1 MKGLTMRAAFPIVA
15 LALAGTHIPAA
26 AADKVPVSLARQG
39 GWEIDYDTDACHIFG
54 RFGQGKD
61 ETIVGI
67 TRYEPGNGF
76 DLGLIGKPLQ
86 SRDPQTSIELG
97 YGEAAP
103 SWEMGM
109 AGQAGSAKLPMLNI
123 TSQRLDGWHATS
135 REDMPPA
142 VTPAQEAAVRA
153 ITFKLRGEKRY
164 RLETGSMAKP
174 MEAMRACL
182 ADLMQSWGYDPAVQ
196 ASLSR
201 KARPLSNPVMWFRT
215 NDFPIN
221 AAMMGHNGLVQVRM
235 DVDAEGK
242 MAGCHVLRRTNPDEF
257 AEITCEILGKRARFS
272 PALDAIGKPVKS
284 FYMFK
289 LHWITSNG

>member
-1 MKGLTMRAAFPIVA
+1 MRLVPAITLCALIAASMPV
-15 LALAGTHIPAA
+15 AA
-26 AADKVPVSLARQG
+26 AQNGPVSLARQG
-39 GWEIDYDTDACHIFG
+39 GWEINYDTDACHIFG

-61 ETIVGI
+61 ETILGI

-76 DLGLIGKPLQ
+76 DMGLIGKPLQ
-86 SRDPQTSIELG
+86 SRDPQTAIELG
-97 YGEAAP
+97 YGDLSPA
-103 SWEMGM
+103 WENGM
-109 AGQAGSAKLPMLNI
+109 AGQAGKTNLPMLTV
-123 TSQRLDGWHATS
+123 TSQRLDGWHWSKKQET
-135 REDMPPA
+135 PPA

-153 ITFKLRGEKRY
+153 ITFRLKGGKRY

-182 ADLMQSWGYDPAVQ
+182 ADLMVSWGFDPAVQ

-201 KARPLSNPVMWFRT
+201 PLTPLSNPVMWFRT

-221 AAMMGHNGLVQVRM
+221 AAMLGHNGLVQVRM
-235 DVDAEGK
+235 DVDADGK

-257 AEITCEILGKRARFS
+257 ADLTCEILAKRARFS
-272 PALDAIGKPVKS
+272 PALDVNGKPVKS

-289 LHWITSNG
+289 LHWVTTNY

>member
-1 MKGLTMRAAFPIVA
+1 MRRYLSFTCLTLCLMQSPLAAKDPSF
-15 LALAGTHIPAA
+15 
-26 AADKVPVSLARQG
+26 VPLARQG
-39 GWEIDYDTDACHIFG
+39 GWEINYDTDACHIFG

-61 ETIVGI
+61 ETILGI

-86 SRDPQTSIELG
+86 SRDPQTPIELG
-97 YGEAAP
+97 YGDASP

-109 AGQAGSAKLPMLNI
+109 AGQAGSAKVPMLNI
-123 TSQRLDGWHATS
+123 TSQRLDGWRPSS
-135 REDMPPA
+135 RDDMPPT
-142 VTPAQEAAVRA
+142 VTPAQEAAVRS
-153 ITFKLRGEKRY
+153 ITFKLRGSKRY

-201 KARPLSNPVMWFRT
+201 PLSPLSNPSMWFRT

-221 AAMMGHNGLVQVRM
+221 AAMQGHNGLVQARM
-235 DVDAEGK
+235 DVDADGK

-257 AEITCEILGKRARFS
+257 ADITCEVLSKRARFS
-272 PALDAIGKPVKS
+272 PALDASGKPVKS

-289 LHWITSNG
+289 LHWITSNS